1 MRCEVV
7 RLRLLSVEDPA
18 RAPADVRNHLSV
30 CEYCRDWHED
40 LCTFEQ
46 NVPFL
51 PVPGS
56 RGKAKLLA
64 RLLDDDRVVAKT
76 QPETNRASAPTL
88 PETSSL
94 TEPDHPILIH
104 PRPVAFPSVMA
115 GLAAVLLLVLST
127 WLLHN

>member
-1 MRCEVV
+1 
-7 RLRLLSVEDPA
+7 LLSVEDPV
-18 RAPADVRNHLSV
+18 RAPADVRAHLSV

-40 LCTFEQ
+40 LCTFEH

-51 PVPGS
+51 PVPRS
-56 RGKAKLLA
+56 RGKEKLLA
-64 RLLDDDRVVAKT
+64 RLLSEDRVAANT
-76 QPETNRASAPTL
+76 LPEASRASAPTL

-94 TEPDHPILIH
+94 TEPDHPILIY
-104 PRPVAFPSVMA
+104 PRPFTFPSVMA